1 LLIAVDDRP
10 ATSLTPS
17 RTTPPNGSDQG
28 TRVPRSRCHKS
39 MILMRDGGPARTR
52 TWDQGIMS
60 HRISSQWREKAEEV
74 QALFRWPL
82 CLPIPTEHRART
94 LPNPL
99 PKVALSSLK
108 F

>member
-1 LLIAVDDRP
+1 
-10 ATSLTPS
+10 
-17 RTTPPNGSDQG
+17 
-28 TRVPRSRCHKS
+28 
-39 MILMRDGGPARTR
+39 MISEGEDGPARTR

-82 CLPIPTEHRART
+82 CLPIPTEHRDRT

-99 PKVALSSLK
+99 PKTADFALK
-108 F
+108 V